1 MTDEET
7 KDGVAPEMGAEE
19 VEPTTTGDMMED
31 GVKEEGAEDAV

>member
-1 MTDEET
+1 MTEEET

-19 VEPTTTGDMMED
+19 VEPTTGDVMED